1 MMTVIP
7 LYAGL
12 LAIWFLVL
20 SVRVMQGRAGPGK
33 PNLGDG
39 GDPEMTRRIRGHG
52 NFAEYVPLILV
63 LLGILELNGTAAWV
77 LHALGATLLVGRLLH
92 GYALAF
98 TTQNVFGRSVGTLLT
113 VIVLLVA
120 GVLCVLAG
128 FGG

>member
-1 MMTVIP
+1 MTVIP

-39 GDPEMTRRIRGHG
+39 GDPEMTRRIRGHA

>member
-1 MMTVIP
+1 
-7 LYAGL
+7 
-12 LAIWFLVL
+12 
-20 SVRVMQGRAGPGK
+20 
-33 PNLGDG
+33 
-39 GDPEMTRRIRGHG
+39 MTRRIRGHA